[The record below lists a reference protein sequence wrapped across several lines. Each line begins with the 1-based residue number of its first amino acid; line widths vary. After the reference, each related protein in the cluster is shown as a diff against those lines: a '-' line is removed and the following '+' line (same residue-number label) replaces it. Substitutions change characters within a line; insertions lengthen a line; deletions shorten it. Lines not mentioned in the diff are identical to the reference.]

1 MLNYFLSKSKK
12 HLLIPATVA
21 ACCLLNSHVAF
32 LQAQPPV
39 VETEPKKKPPF
50 PDLIFA
56 DHPLLN
62 SIARGDTGAL
72 KTLLAND
79 ATQINAPH
87 KSGYT
92 PLSAA
97 ARTGNKELV
106 QILLDKGAENKPA
119 GSRESG
125 YPAFSNPLAMAVA
138 SGSVEVVQ
146 LLVDKGADLEA
157 TANASLLNTAVQN
170 SSRAVIEFL
179 LQKGFNIEGNRNG
192 GYTPLLTA
200 IQNNLPEM
208 VSFLIE
214 KGAKLNPNPTE
225 RANYYYSGY
234 GSPLYVAIQYNSKPI
249 VELLMTK
256 GADPFLSMRNEGPT
270 PLSYALSA
278 GRRDLVGIMLSGK
291 ININQKDRKGQT
303 LLHQVVAG
311 DGTLTD
317 LILDKGADVNVRNAV
332 GQTPLHVAAQSGTAA
347 AIKKLI
353 ERKGDLKAKTPIGD
367 TPLHL
372 ALARPESATALLEAG
387 ATADIRNA
395 RGDLPLHVLLRD
407 SPSPKLPAPARE
419 SDLKLRL
426 ALVEKSDIN
435 AKDQFGLTPLQQ
447 ALITRQPEVRD
458 AILARNPKMD
468 NTTLL
473 FAAAA
478 RNDVAELKK
487 LLAEKPYLNFMR
499 LPDGLTPLHVAA
511 QWGARD
517 AVDYLLKKGADIN
530 ARDAMAS
537 TPLLRV
543 LSPATGPA
551 ETEVESIVT
560 FLLEKGADPSVLN
573 EEDEGALHAVV
584 RRGDKKLVA
593 TLLGKGANPNAR
605 NGSNQS
611 PLDLL
616 LPDSTTA
623 PRRPRNTA
631 VNTSAPSAPDKTV
644 TRDIAAL
651 LLEKGADLSQPD
663 SLGNTPLMR
672 VAMARDADMLSL
684 LLSKG
689 ADPNAQNTQG
699 ETALLRLATYSSY
712 SATAKEYL
720 AAAKVLLDKGADPNL
735 PTQYGETV
743 LMRALGNSNKD
754 LAALLIEKGADL
766 SAARPGVDPI
776 IFRLIT
782 LGDPAVLALAI
793 EKKVDLSVKDSS
805 GNTPLMRAVMNA
817 NKEIVAALLEGG
829 ADPNAKSSSGQT
841 PLDLVRG
848 GNNEIAELLKAK
860 GGKAGKQ

>member
-1 MLNYFLSKSKK
+1 KK
-12 HLLIPATVA
+12 HLVIPAAVA
-21 ACCLLNSHVAF
+21 ACCLLNGHVAF

-39 VETEPKKKPPF
+39 IETEPKKKPPF
-50 PDLIFA
+50 PDLMFA

-72 KTLLAND
+72 KALLEND
-79 ATQINAPH
+79 TTQINAPH

-106 QILLDKGAENKPA
+106 QILLDKGAENKPT
-119 GSRESG
+119 GSREGG
-125 YPAFSNPLAMAVA
+125 YPAFGNPLAMAVA

-146 LLVDKGADLEA
+146 LLMDKGADLEA
-157 TANASLLNTAVQN
+157 PANASLLNTAVQN

-179 LQKGFNIEGNRNG
+179 LQKGFNIEGNRNS

-214 KGAKLNPNPTE
+214 KGAKLNPNLTE
-225 RANYYYSGY
+225 RANYYSGY
-234 GSPLYVAIQYNSKPI
+234 GSPLYVAVQYNSKPI

-278 GRRDLVGIMLSGK
+278 GRRDMVEIMLSGK

-317 LILDKGADVNVRNAV
+317 LVLDKGADVNVRNVA

-407 SPSPKLPAPARE
+407 SPSPKLPARARE

-458 AILARNPKMD
+458 AILARKPNMD

-611 PLDLL
+611 PFDLL
-616 LPDSTTA
+616 LPDSTAT

-631 VNTSAPSAPDKTV
+631 GNTSATLAPDKAV

-663 SLGNTPLMR
+663 TLGNTPLMR

-684 LLSKG
+684 LLAKG
-689 ADPNAQNTQG
+689 ADANAQNTQG

-712 SATAKEYL
+712 SAIAKEYL

-735 PTQYGETV
+735 PSQYGETA

-766 SAARPGVDPI
+766 SATRPGVDPI
-776 IFRLIT
+776 IFRLIS
-782 LGDPAVLALAI
+782 LGDPVVLALAI

-805 GNTPLMRAVMNA
+805 GNTPLIRAVMNA
-817 NKEIVAALLEGG
+817 NKEMVAALLEGG
-829 ADPNAKSSSGQT
+829 ADPNAKSSTGQT
-841 PLDLVRG
+841 ALDLVRG

>member
-1 MLNYFLSKSKK
+1 M
-12 HLLIPATVA
+12 
-21 ACCLLNSHVAF
+21 
-32 LQAQPPV
+32 
-39 VETEPKKKPPF
+39 
-50 PDLIFA
+50 FA

-62 SIARGDTGAL
+62 SIARGDAGAL
-72 KTLLAND
+72 KTLLENNT
-79 ATQINAPH
+79 TQINAPH

-97 ARTGNKELV
+97 TRTGNKELV

-119 GSRESG
+119 GSRENG
-125 YPAFSNPLAMAVA
+125 YPAFGNPLAMAVA

-146 LLVDKGADLEA
+146 LLMERGADLEA
-157 TANASLLNTAVQN
+157 PANASLVNTAVQN
-170 SSRAVIEFL
+170 SSRAMIEFL
-179 LQKGFNIEGNRNG
+179 LQKGFSLEGNRNG
-192 GYTPLLTA
+192 GSTPLLTA

-214 KGAKLNPNPTE
+214 KGAKINPSPTE

-234 GSPLYVAIQYNSKPI
+234 GSPLYAAVQYNSKPI
-249 VELLMTK
+249 VELLMSK
-256 GADPFLSMRNEGPT
+256 GADPFLSIRNEGPT
-270 PLSYALSA
+270 PLSYAISS
-278 GRRDLVGIMLSGK
+278 GRRDIVGIMLDGK

-317 LILDKGADVNVRNAV
+317 LILDKGADINVRNAS
-332 GQTPLHVAAQSGTAA
+332 GQTPLHLAAQSGTPAT
-347 AIKKLI
+347 IKKLI

-367 TPLHL
+367 TVLHL

-387 ATADIRNA
+387 ANADARNA
-395 RGDLPLHVLLRD
+395 RGDLPLHVLLREP
-407 SPSPKLPAPARE
+407 PSAKLKDRARE
-419 SDLKLRL
+419 ADLKLRL
-426 ALVEKSDIN
+426 ALIEKSDIN

-447 ALITRQPEVRD
+447 ALATRQPEVRD
-458 AILARNPKMD
+458 AILARKPKTD

-487 LLAEKPYLNFMR
+487 LLTEKPYLNFMR
-499 LPDGLTPLHVAA
+499 LPDGLTALHVAA

-530 ARDAMAS
+530 ARDAMAA

-543 LSPATGPA
+543 LSPETGPG
-551 ETEVESIVT
+551 ESEVEKTVA

-573 EEDEGALHAVV
+573 EDDEGALHAVV

-593 TLLGKGANPNAR
+593 TMLAKGANPNAR
-605 NGSNQS
+605 NGNNQS

-616 LPDSTTA
+616 LPDTA
-623 PRRPRNTA
+623 AVLRRPRNTA
-631 VNTSAPSAPDKTV
+631 SGSNTPLALDKAV
-644 TRDIAAL
+644 ARDIAAL
-651 LLEKGADLSQPD
+651 LLEKGAELSQPD
-663 SLGNTPLMR
+663 SQGNTPLMR
-672 VAMARDADMLSL
+672 VAMARDAEMMSL
-684 LLSKG
+684 LLQKG
-689 ADPNAQNTQG
+689 ADVNAQNTQG

-712 SATAKEYL
+712 STTAKEYL
-720 AAAKVLLDKGADPNL
+720 AAAKVLLDKGADLNL
-735 PTQYGETV
+735 PTQYGETA

-766 SAARPGVDPI
+766 SATRPGLDPI
-776 IFRLIT
+776 IFRLI
-782 LGDPAVLALAI
+782 GLADLTILSLAI

-805 GNTPLMRAVMNA
+805 GYTPLMRAVTNG
-817 NKEIVAALLEGG
+817 NKEIVSLLLEAG
-829 ADPNAKSSSGQT
+829 ADPNTKTASGQT

-848 GNNEIAELLKAK
+848 GNTEIAELLKAK
-860 GGKAGKQ
+860 GGKVGRP